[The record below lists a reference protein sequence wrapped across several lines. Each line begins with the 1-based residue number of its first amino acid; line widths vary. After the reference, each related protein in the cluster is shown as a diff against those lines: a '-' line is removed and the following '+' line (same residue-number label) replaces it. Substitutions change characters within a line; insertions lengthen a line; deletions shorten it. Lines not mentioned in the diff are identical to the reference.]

1 MKITGKILNNINEN
15 IQMDD
20 NASNILSIYEK
31 GIKFLID
38 DEKEAYQGYNQFL
51 ADISEK
57 ISEELYEETRKV
69 ISHIIEEEQEHI
81 RELETLYNKISS
93 KIN

>member
-1 MKITGKILNNINEN
+1 MKITNKILDNINESE
-15 IQMDD
+15 ID
-20 NASNILSIYEK
+20 NNSSNAFTIITK

-57 ISEELYEETRKV
+57 VSEELYEEIKKV
-69 ISHIIEEEQEHI
+69 VIHISDEEQEHI
-81 RELETLYNKISS
+81 RELEELYK
-93 KIN
+93 KLDKEIN